1 MRISDWSAD
10 VCSSDLQ
17 YLAPQQIQ
25 CLNAVAAL
33 VDRVQSIVS
42 IELLDRVLAGVAI
55 AAEYLNRQIVGRNAP
70 LCRPRFDDRGE
81 QLQQRA
87 STRALGII
95 REIGR
100 AHV

>member
-42 IELLDRVLAGVAI
+42 IELHDRVLAGVAI

-70 LCRPRFDDRGE
+70 LCRPRLAE
-81 QLQQRA
+81 
-87 STRALGII
+87 

-100 AHV
+100 APCRVRVGEYGEISVG